1 MNTTR
6 VTSVAIIGVGLIGGS
21 AAAAWRRAGCVDRLI
36 GAGRGRT
43 NLERALELGLI
54 DEIAE
59 SPADAAARSDLV
71 LLAVPVGATADVL
84 TDIAPALSGRTVV
97 TDAGSTKTG
106 VVADARRIL
115 GRAAARFVPGHPVA
129 GTEYSGADAAFAA
142 LFENR
147 RVILTPDTETDP
159 AALSTVRGLWE
170 AAGAQ
175 VCEMTPEH
183 HDAVL
188 AATSHLPHVLAY
200 QLVDTLAGLDEQQEI
215 FDYAAGGF
223 ADFTRIASSSP
234 AMWSDIVQANRDCLL
249 PVIDRYLAELSTLRQ
264 ALADNDR
271 DAVNRRFER
280 AKVVRDRFVDNRTG
294 QT

>member
-1 MNTTR
+1 MSAIR
-6 VTSVAIIGVGLIGGS
+6 VPTVAVIGVGLIGGS
-21 AAAAWRRAGCVDRLI
+21 AAAAWRRAGCVGRLI
-36 GAGRGRT
+36 GAGRGRA
-43 NLERALELGLI
+43 NLERALALGLI

-59 SPADAAARSDLV
+59 SPAEAAARSDLL

-84 TDIAPALSGRTVV
+84 TEIAPALSDRTVV

-115 GRAAARFVPGHPVA
+115 GEFAARFVPGHPVA

-142 LFENR
+142 LFDNR
-147 RVILTPDTETDP
+147 RVILTPDAGTNPD
-159 AALSTVRGLWE
+159 ALATVRGLWE

-175 VCEMTPEH
+175 VCDMTPEH

-234 AMWSDIVQANRDCLL
+234 AMWTDIVQANRDCLL
-249 PVIDRYLAELSTLRQ
+249 PVIDRYLAELSTLRR

-280 AKVVRDRFVDNRTG
+280 AKAVRDRFVDNRTARI
-294 QT
+294 